1 MFNPY
6 KIRKEMK
13 KAISILRIAILA
25 LMGSVGVLF
34 LLGEEQ
40 DETVLSFSCISSS
53 TRCFGLAMLAAMCVL
68 FWRWCKTD
76 NWLKAINEW
85 CEEIDAQAGD

>member
-1 MFNPY
+1 
-6 KIRKEMK
+6 MK

-40 DETVLSFSCISSS
+40 DEEILPFILH
-53 TRCFGLAMLAAMCVL
+53 FLFDKLFAIFMIAFMLYLAI
-68 FWRWCKTD
+68 RWSEKD
-76 NWLKAINEW
+76 ERLQAIDKW
-85 CEEIDAQAGD
+85 CDE

>member
-1 MFNPY
+1 
-6 KIRKEMK
+6 MK

-40 DETVLSFSCISSS
+40 DEEILPFILH
-53 TRCFGLAMLAAMCVL
+53 FFFDKLFAIFMIAFMLYLAI
-68 FWRWCKTD
+68 RWSEKD
-76 NWLKAINEW
+76 EWLQAIDKW
-85 CEEIDAQAGD
+85 CDE

>member
-1 MFNPY
+1 
-6 KIRKEMK
+6 MK

-40 DETVLSFSCISSS
+40 DEEILPFILH
-53 TRCFGLAMLAAMCVL
+53 FLFDKLFAIFMIAFMLYLAI
-68 FWRWCKTD
+68 RWSEKD
-76 NWLKAINEW
+76 EWLQAIDKW
-85 CEEIDAQAGD
+85 CDE

>member
-40 DETVLSFSCISSS
+40 DEEILPFILH
-53 TRCFGLAMLAAMCVL
+53 FLFDKLFAIFMIAFMLYLAI
-68 FWRWCKTD
+68 RWSEKD
-76 NWLKAINEW
+76 EWLQAIDKW
-85 CEEIDAQAGD
+85 CDE

>member
-1 MFNPY
+1 
-6 KIRKEMK
+6 MK

-40 DETVLSFSCISSS
+40 EE
-53 TRCFGLAMLAAMCVL
+53 REGCFLHFLFDKVFAFAMLAAMVYL
-68 FWRWCKTD
+68 AARWIDKD
-76 NWLKAINEW
+76 KWLKAIVKW
-85 CEEIDAQAGD
+85 CCAD

>member
-1 MFNPY
+1 
-6 KIRKEMK
+6 MK

-40 DETVLSFSCISSS
+40 DEEILPFILH
-53 TRCFGLAMLAAMCVL
+53 FPFDKLFAIFMIAFMLYLAI
-68 FWRWCKTD
+68 RWSEKD
-76 NWLKAINEW
+76 EWLQAIDKW
-85 CEEIDAQAGD
+85 CDE

>member
-1 MFNPY
+1 
-6 KIRKEMK
+6 MK

-40 DETVLSFSCISSS
+40 DEEILPFILH
-53 TRCFGLAMLAAMCVL
+53 FLFDKLFAIFMIAFMLYLAI
-68 FWRWCKTD
+68 RWSEKD
-76 NWLKAINEW
+76 EWLQAIDKW
-85 CEEIDAQAGD
+85 CEE

>member
-6 KIRKEMK
+6 KIRQEMK

-40 DETVLSFSCISSS
+40 DEAPFTFFLHFLFDKVFA
-53 TRCFGLAMLAAMCVL
+53 FAMLAAMVY
-68 FWRWCKTD
+68 FAARWIDKD
-76 NWLKAINEW
+76 KWLKAIVEW
-85 CEEIDAQAGD
+85 CCAD

>member
-1 MFNPY
+1 
-6 KIRKEMK
+6 MK
-13 KAISILRIAILA
+13 KAISIFRIAILA

-34 LLGEEQ
+34 LFGEEQ
-40 DETVLSFSCISSS
+40 DETVLSFFLHFLFDKV
-53 TRCFGLAMLAAMCVL
+53 FGLAMLAAMYVL

>member
-1 MFNPY
+1 
-6 KIRKEMK
+6 MK

-40 DETVLSFSCISSS
+40 DEEILPFIIH
-53 TRCFGLAMLAAMCVL
+53 FLFDKLFAIFMIAFMLYLAI
-68 FWRWCKTD
+68 RWSEKD
-76 NWLKAINEW
+76 EWLQAIDKW
-85 CEEIDAQAGD
+85 CDE